1 MELKYN
7 VLNTQR
13 SFYNYQLNFS
23 NSFFILTLSLQG
35 QNRYIEMIHNQR
47 LYFLTIIILWLNAL
61 VEAIHKSVL

>member
-47 LYFLTIIILWLNAL
+47 LYFLTIIIL
-61 VEAIHKSVL
+61 